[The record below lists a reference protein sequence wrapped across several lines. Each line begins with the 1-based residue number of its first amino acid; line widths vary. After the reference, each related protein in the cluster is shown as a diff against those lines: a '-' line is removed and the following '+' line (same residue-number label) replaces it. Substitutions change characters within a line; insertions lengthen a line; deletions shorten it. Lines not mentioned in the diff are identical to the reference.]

1 MLLLFLVFGFNG
13 QVRFFGVLLAS
24 LALLGCQSERA
35 PKEKLAQEIKKGD
48 FVCFEF
54 EGRSVRGFAT
64 SDARPREG
72 STCPIH
78 GLEPGGVQFGFLFD
92 PSVFE
97 TGSSPVS
104 TAIASILTLPETQT
118 VRTYSPS
125 PDFREDC
132 LGFPK
137 KSRMKK
143 FSDLIAAKYLGAGW
157 QGDITNGAAVITGYT
172 GPGGV
177 VKFPSRWKGVP
188 VRQIGTGMWNPLHFE
203 EPVTEIVIPEGTTH
217 IADYAFQGQSSLTNI
232 VLPKT
237 LIRIGVRGFD
247 DCEGL
252 QQIKIPENVA
262 DIGEGAFSWCL
273 QLKRIEV
280 EVGNPAYS
288 SKDGVLYNK
297 GQSLL
302 IQFPAGRHGEFTIP
316 EHVTGIGDGAFRY
329 ATNLTRVVIPTGMKT
344 IGSFA
349 FELCSSMS
357 NVLIPE
363 SVTNLGEGAFAGCL
377 GLRGFLVATNHP
389 YFSIQ
394 GGVLHNKE
402 GTSLIQYAYGRQ
414 ETSFF
419 VPEGVL
425 EIGSYA
431 FWNCTNLTVVTL
443 PESVTK
449 IGQGAFQFARN
460 LQEVKIPNS
469 ATKISEDAFDVNS
482 RLTPKTLLRIQEIQ
496 LKRGIP
502 R

>member
-1 MLLLFLVFGFNG
+1 
-13 QVRFFGVLLAS
+13 
-24 LALLGCQSERA
+24 
-35 PKEKLAQEIKKGD
+35 LAQEIKKGD

-78 GLEPGGVQFGFLFD
+78 GFEPGGVEFGFRFD
-92 PSVFE
+92 PSAFE
-97 TGSSPVS
+97 TGSGPVS
-104 TAIASILTLPETQT
+104 TAIAGILTLPETQT

-132 LGFPK
+132 LGIPK
-137 KSRMKK
+137 KSRMEKI
-143 FSDLIAAKYLGAGW
+143 SDLIAAKYLGAGW

-217 IADYAFQGQSSLTNI
+217 IADYAFNGQSSLTNI

-280 EVGNPAYS
+280 EVGNPVYS
-288 SKDGVLYNK
+288 SKEGVLYNK
-297 GQSLL
+297 DQSFL

-316 EHVTGIGDGAFRY
+316 EHVTGIGDGAFGY
-329 ATNLTRVVIPTGMKT
+329 ATNLTRVVIPTGVKT

-363 SVTNLGEGAFAGCL
+363 SVNNLGEGAFAGCL
-377 GLRGFLVATNHP
+377 GLREILVETNHP
-389 YFSIQ
+389 FFSSR
-394 GGVLHNKE
+394 GGILYNKE

-414 ETSFF
+414 EETFS
-419 VPEGVL
+419 VPSGVT
-425 EIGSYA
+425 EIGSYS
-431 FWNCTNLTVVTL
+431 FWNCTNLTVVIL
-443 PESVTK
+443 PDGLRK
-449 IGQGAFQFARN
+449 IGRGAFQFSKN
-460 LQEVKIPNS
+460 LQDVKIPNS
-469 ATKISEDAFDVNS
+469 VTAIEEDAFSAHSQLNS
-482 RLTPKTLLRIQEIQ
+482 ETLKRIQNIQ
-496 LKRGIP
+496 IQN
-502 R
+502 